1 MVKSSLFAWALRTS
15 YPRPTN
21 GIAEGYARAA
31 SGHVAAAPPSSVA
44 KNFRRPI

>member
-21 GIAEGYARAA
+21 GIAEGYARAG
-31 SGHVAAAPPSSVA
+31 SGYAAAPRA
-44 KNFRRPI
+44 A